1 MKDECW
7 KKSTSHTT
15 RIPYYINLETG
26 ESAIRYIK
34 NRIKSKC
41 QKSLTHVS
49 LKYKL

>member
-26 ESAIRYIK
+26 ESQWEKASK
-34 NRIKSKC
+34 NCIFAKINSKTT
-41 QKSLTHVS
+41 LF
-49 LKYKL
+49 